1 MRKVHIPVFALW
13 AVGAAAGLRVAPC
26 TAGPPHFGVP
36 EPSGQGSRSTPQW
49 PRITPNLKNVDIR
62 ELADTV
68 RTVTGKNL
76 VIDPAVHGEVTLVC
90 SASLTPSAFYEVFL
104 AILDAHGWR
113 AVPDGAV
120 VKVVPAPQAPRRP
133 VAGTPD
139 EIMTEVVA
147 VKNVSVARLAPVIQ
161 PLLSADGRLMAYTP
175 ANFLVFSDHV
185 SHRDRLVRIIHRLD
199 ARGNEDLQIPPEE
212 SAPSNP

>member
-13 AVGAAAGLRVAPC
+13 AVGAAGGLRVAPC
-26 TAGPPHFGVP
+26 TAGSPHFGVP
-36 EPSGQGSRSTPQW
+36 EPSGQGGRSTPQW

-62 ELADTV
+62 QIADTV
-68 RTVTGKNL
+68 RTVTGQNV

-120 VKVVPAPQAPRRP
+120 VKVVPDPQAPRLP
-133 VAGTPD
+133 VAGAPD
-139 EIMTEVVA
+139 EIMTEVVE
-147 VKNVSVARLAPVIQ
+147 VKNVSAARLAPVIR
-161 PLLSADGRLMAYTP
+161 PLVSADGRLMAYTP
-175 ANFLVFSDHV
+175 ANLLVFSDRASHV
-185 SHRDRLVRIIHRLD
+185 DRLTRVIHRLD
-199 ARGNEDLQIPPEE
+199 EPGNKDLQIPAEE
-212 SAPSNP
+212 SAPSDP